1 MMKRLG
7 PVVLII
13 AAACALMQAPDD
25 RLLPAGTW
33 GGKNAGMIV
42 SDSGAH
48 LHIGCTLG
56 EVVVPI
62 AVDAFGRF
70 NVAESHNLTAYPVN
84 RGIFLPARLTGQQDL
99 LSLAITV
106 TVDDTVNHTTVV
118 LGPIRLRWGER
129 PEMGPC
135 PICTTPGDR
144 MRAGAR
150 ANQ

>member
-1 MMKRLG
+1 MKRVG
-7 PVVLII
+7 PVALIV
-13 AAACALMQAPDD
+13 AAACALMQGPDD
-25 RLLPAGTW
+25 HLLPAGTW

-62 AVDAFGRF
+62 PVDASGRF
-70 NVAESHNLTAYPVN
+70 NVAASHNLTAYPVN

-99 LSLAITV
+99 LSVSITV

-118 LGPIRLRWGER
+118 LGPIRLRLGQR

-144 MRAGAR
+144 MRAAAR
-150 ANQ
+150 AHE

>member
-1 MMKRLG
+1 MKRMG
-7 PVVLII
+7 PVALIV
-13 AAACALMQAPDD
+13 AAACALMQGPDD

-62 AVDAFGRF
+62 SVDASGRF
-70 NVAESHNLTAYPVN
+70 NVPESHNLTAYPVD

-99 LSLAITV
+99 LSVSITV

-118 LGPIRLRWGER
+118 LGPIRLRLGQR

-144 MRAGAR
+144 MRAAAR
-150 ANQ
+150 TN

>member
-1 MMKRLG
+1 MMKRFG
-7 PVVLII
+7 PGALVV
-13 AAACALMQAPDD
+13 AAACVLMQAPDD

-33 GGKNAGMIV
+33 GGKDAGLIV

-62 AVDAFGRF
+62 TVDAQGRF
-70 NVAESHNLTAYPVN
+70 NVPENHNLTAHPVD

-99 LSLAITV
+99 LALSITV
-106 TVDDTVNHTTVV
+106 TVDDTVNQTTVV
-118 LGPIRLRWGER
+118 LGPIRLRWGQR

-144 MRAGAR
+144 MRAAASSR
-150 ANQ
+150 R